1 MRIVCGL
8 EVFTIG
14 TMMRMMRIRAMK
26 RSKAMSTKI
35 VRSLRAKVKM
45 TTTIRLKKKM
55 MTGKIKNPHIL
66 KEEGVATTE

>member
-1 MRIVCGL
+1 
-8 EVFTIG
+8 
-14 TMMRMMRIRAMK
+14 MK

-66 KEEGVATTE
+66 KEEGVAATE